1 MLIINIIVN
10 LESAALS
17 AACHCPLNIF
27 GADMQDDNLQN
38 MEYLLTKEAF
48 DNWVAGTTADDLD
61 DYFRDTSA
69 VSITDYY
76 LKEHGLPLDSL
87 IKE

>member
-1 MLIINIIVN
+1 
-10 LESAALS
+10 
-17 AACHCPLNIF
+17 
-27 GADMQDDNLQN
+27 MQDDNLEH

-48 DNWVAGTTADDLD
+48 DNWFAGMTADDLY
-61 DYFRDTSA
+61 DYFRDVSA

-76 LKEHGLPLDSL
+76 LKEHGLPVGSV